1 MAHRLDAYY
10 RKDHADDVCIL
21 TSPEDVDQLIDNLTS
36 GPRDHNLA
44 QIHSLNRSLLPSGY
58 PDHELMVGVNHNLRV
73 GLLAFMDADVGN
85 IFTVGAPDSDMEVD
99 YYLAGHRMEYPGN
112 TEIPVALAREAVKE
126 FLRTGG
132 SIPSCVE
139 WKTSD
144 SW

>member
-10 RKDHADDVCIL
+10 RKEHADNVCIL
-21 TSPEDVDQLIDNLTS
+21 TSSEDVDQLIDDLMS
-36 GPRDHNLA
+36 SPRDHNLA
-44 QIHSLNRSLLPSGY
+44 QIHSLNRPLLPSGY

-73 GLLAFMDADVGN
+73 GLLAFMDGDVGN

-99 YYLAGHRMEYPGN
+99 YYLAGHRMEYPEN
-112 TEIPVALAREAVKE
+112 IEIPVALVREAVKE
-126 FLRTGG
+126 FLRTDG
-132 SIPSCVE
+132 SIPTCVE